1 VRTSSDASIHVEVAD
16 GVARLTGTVPS
27 QSDRLTAL
35 TVARST
41 DGVRSVIGDLTVKA
55 RVARQGNEAQ
65 SGSRIGLRLHCV
77 SVAGRQKEPVVITRV
92 PEARKRSG
100 SRHSLVIALAFLAL
114 SSAPARA
121 ALPPSEA
128 PPPAAAEKLL
138 GALGLPD
145 CACEIDVAE
154 LQRYRDLVAAATSA
168 EEARALATRPSN
180 LARRALG
187 AAQRLAP
194 WSGSLRDA
202 HGKLLAYEGR
212 VAKAQTP
219 AEAAR
224 EFEGLVRL
232 AGSGVILHHPGVGG
246 S

>member
-1 VRTSSDASIHVEVAD
+1 MF
-16 GVARLTGTVPS
+16 
-27 QSDRLTAL
+27 
-35 TVARST
+35 
-41 DGVRSVIGDLTVKA
+41 
-55 RVARQGNEAQ
+55 
-65 SGSRIGLRLHCV
+65 
-77 SVAGRQKEPVVITRV
+77 TRV

-100 SRHSLVIALAFLAL
+100 SRHSLVVALAVLAL
-114 SSAPARA
+114 SSAPALA
-121 ALPPSEA
+121 TIPPVDA
-128 PPPAAAEKLL
+128 PPPAAGERLL
-138 GALGLPD
+138 GVLGLPD

-154 LQRYRDLVAAATSA
+154 LRRYRDLVAAAASA

-187 AAQRLAP
+187 AARRLAP

-202 HGKLLAYEGR
+202 HGKLLGYEGR

-232 AGSGVILHHPGVGG
+232 ADNGVTVGG
-246 S
+246 NSGRCHYTTTEIIAIVLGFILFIIPGIILLIVFC

>member
-1 VRTSSDASIHVEVAD
+1 MSAVLTRIHWKESIM
-16 GVARLTGTVPS
+16 T
-27 QSDRLTAL
+27 
-35 TVARST
+35 
-41 DGVRSVIGDLTVKA
+41 A
-55 RVARQGNEAQ
+55 RVPAKGKQG
-65 SGSRIGLRLHCV
+65 SPH
-77 SVAGRQKEPVVITRV
+77 
-92 PEARKRSG
+92 RS
-100 SRHSLVIALAFLAL
+100 LAAVLALALLSIASVPALA
-114 SSAPARA
+114 AHPPA
-121 ALPPSEA
+121 EA
-128 PPPAAAEKLL
+128 PPPATTEKLL
-138 GALGLPD
+138 GALGVPD

-154 LQRYRDLVAAATSA
+154 LQRYRDLVAAASTA

-202 HGKLLAYEGR
+202 HGKLLGYEGR

-232 AGSGVILHHPGVGG
+232 AGNGVSVGG
-246 S
+246 NSGRCNYTTTEIIAIVLGFIFFIIPGIILLIVFC